1 MNPEPAQDTAED
13 SAAHI
18 DQLLDAIELIKAD
31 RRSEA
36 RAILHALIRA
46 DSDFEEAWLWMSV
59 AVDHLDQ
66 AAVCLDNVLRINPRN
81 VDAAAALYR
90 IRVRDLAMQ
99 RRRRRLRG
107 ARDFAFAA
115 FWLLVLVV
123 LCAVLTSGS
132 LQFAL
137 GPID

>member
-1 MNPEPAQDTAED
+1 MNPEMEQEAADD
-13 SAAHI
+13 SAERI
-18 DQLLDAIELIKAD
+18 DRLLDAIELIRAE

-36 RAILHALIRA
+36 RAILRALIRA
-46 DSDFEEAWLWMSV
+46 DGDFEEAWLWMSV

-81 VDAAAALYR
+81 VNAAAALYR
-90 IRVRDLAMQ
+90 IRVRDLAME

-107 ARDFAFAA
+107 ARDLAFAA
-115 FWLLVLVV
+115 FWLVVVVV

-132 LQFAL
+132 LQFAI
-137 GPID
+137 GSID